1 LRIVAQGGQPTY
13 PHPLLGR
20 VVELYNL
27 QSRLRILSLEDLTIE
42 EEHWLG
48 VLVREIL
55 REEAVEAEKRKRK

>member
-1 LRIVAQGGQPTY
+1 
-13 PHPLLGR
+13 
-20 VVELYNL
+20 VELYNL

>member
-1 LRIVAQGGQPTY
+1 MVDI
-13 PHPLLGR
+13 
-20 VVELYNL
+20 YNM

-55 REEAVEAEKRKRK
+55 REEAEEARRRRER

>member
-1 LRIVAQGGQPTY
+1 VI
-13 PHPLLGR
+13 
-20 VVELYNL
+20 ELYNL

-55 REEAVEAEKRKRK
+55 REEAVEAEKRK